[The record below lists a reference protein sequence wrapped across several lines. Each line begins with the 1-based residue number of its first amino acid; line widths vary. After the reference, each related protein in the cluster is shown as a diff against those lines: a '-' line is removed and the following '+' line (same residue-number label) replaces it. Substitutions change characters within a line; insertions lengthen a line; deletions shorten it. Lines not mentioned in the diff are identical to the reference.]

1 MMNINK
7 IFYLPCWYLYM
18 DLIETRYNP
27 ENINFYDW
35 YSISH
40 HDMFYDLHLLIRNME
55 DNMNII
61 IAIVETIVKD
71 ITNNM
76 KGYKIYDNKIDV
88 NIEFKKCDLC
98 GNVWDG
104 YAQCMCV

>member
-1 MMNINK
+1 MVSINE
-7 IFYLPCWYLYM
+7 IYYLPCWYLYM
-18 DLIETRYNP
+18 DLIETRDNP
-27 ENINFYDW
+27 ENIDFYDW
-35 YSISH
+35 NSIYH

-61 IAIVETIVKD
+61 IAIVENIVKD

-76 KGYKIYDNKIDV
+76 KGYRIYDNI
-88 NIEFKKCDLC
+88 IEIMFELTKCESC